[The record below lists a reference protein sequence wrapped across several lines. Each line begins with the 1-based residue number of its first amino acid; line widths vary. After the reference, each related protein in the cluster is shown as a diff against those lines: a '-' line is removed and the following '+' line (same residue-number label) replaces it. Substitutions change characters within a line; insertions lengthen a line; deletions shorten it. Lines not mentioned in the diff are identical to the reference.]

1 MMRGSTRPIRIAA
14 MAALVGLVSCRERSA
29 LPGSHQVL
37 DAGGLLVDPCVGDSL
52 RPAAGAPGQG
62 RWLYESAA
70 GGRVVATIGQALAD
84 DRALV
89 VTRPVEI
96 VEVAADG
103 DTVRFHLDAAKVS
116 LESLPALGSLGT
128 GAVSPDSIASSQLA
142 ATYAVSALV
151 RLAAYEPCAMS
162 HRGPRIRY
170 LRRDSAGRIVTDV
183 MLSRASDQ

>member
-1 MMRGSTRPIRIAA
+1 MRIAVR
-14 MAALVGLVSCRERSA
+14 AAFLALVSCRERSA
-29 LPGSHQVL
+29 TADSLAVRSA
-37 DAGGLLVDPCVGDSL
+37 AGLVADTCAGDSL
-52 RPAAGAPGQG
+52 RPAAGAPAQG
-62 RWLYESAA
+62 LWLYESAA
-70 GGRVVATIGQALAD
+70 GSQVVATIGQALAD

-96 VEVAADG
+96 VEVTADG
-103 DTVRFHLDAAKVS
+103 DTVRSHLDAAKVS
-116 LESLPALGSLGT
+116 LESLPSLGSLGT
-128 GAVSPDSIASSQLA
+128 GTVSPDSTASAQPA
-142 ATYAVSALV
+142 ATYAVSDLV